1 MAVVE
6 DEDVD
11 FNDTTI
17 LAVLCDFERM
27 GKA

>member
-17 LAVLCDFERM
+17 LAVLCDVERM